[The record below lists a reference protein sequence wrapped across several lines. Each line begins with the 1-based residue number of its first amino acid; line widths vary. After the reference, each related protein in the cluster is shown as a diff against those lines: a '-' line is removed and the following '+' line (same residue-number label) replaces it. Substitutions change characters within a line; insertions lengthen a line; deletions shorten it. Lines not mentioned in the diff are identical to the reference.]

1 MPQEIQLVLSHCSHC
16 NTNTTAPSGYKG
28 LVFCGEPCRTAFNEK
43 KATEHLDAEA
53 QKFLAKNEEFYPC
66 PHNQRLLSD
75 LLTTWQKEATED
87 NLESAY
93 LHLLAEKKIL
103 GKLTMQDV
111 NKMDSPTYDAR
122 LKIDP
127 AMGGAITDIDAAG
140 ARKFDARVS
149 YKTGGTGGWESM
161 AKANLAQ
168 RQADADARAANRYR
182 GSR

>member
-1 MPQEIQLVLSHCSHC
+1 MSQEIQLVLSHCSHC

-43 KATEHLDAEA
+43 KTADYLDAEA
-53 QKFLAKNEEFYPC
+53 NTFLEKNPEFYPC

-75 LLTTWQKEATED
+75 LLATWKLVGTAEH
-87 NLESAY
+87 LESAY

-111 NKMDSPTYDAR
+111 YKMDSLTYDAR

-127 AMGGAITDIDAAG
+127 AMGGAIRDIDAAG
-140 ARKFDARVS
+140 AKKFDAPVS
-149 YKTGGTGGWESM
+149 YKTGGTGGWEKM
-161 AKANLAQ
+161 AQANLQDRQ
-168 RQADADARAANRYR
+168 RQADDRAITRR
-182 GSR
+182 RS